1 MKELHFEI
9 KNIGELPEAAAR
21 ILQFAGLRK
30 VFAFYAEMGAGK
42 TTLIKEMCRNLG
54 VYDSF
59 SSPSYSI
66 VNEYHITATHQSV
79 YHMDLYR
86 LKKTEEAI
94 EAGVMDYVSGSN
106 YCFIEW
112 PELANR
118 LLPDEVVK
126 VHIKTDGNIRN
137 VSIFMG

>member
-9 KNIGELPEAAAR
+9 KNISELPDAAAR
-21 ILQFAGLRK
+21 ILHFAGERK

-42 TTLIKEMCRNLG
+42 TTLIKEMCRKLG
-54 VYDSF
+54 AQDSF
-59 SSPSYSI
+59 SSPTYSI
-66 VNEYHITATHQSV
+66 INEYQIAAGGHSI

-86 LKKTEEAI
+86 IKNTREAM
-94 EAGVMDYVSGSN
+94 EAGVQEYVSGSN

-112 PELANR
+112 PELAKG
-118 LLPDEVVK
+118 LLPEEVVS

>member
-1 MKELHFEI
+1 MKELHFQI
-9 KNIGELPEAAAR
+9 KNISELPEAAAR
-21 ILQFAGLRK
+21 MLHFAGKRK

-42 TTLIKEMCRNLG
+42 TTLIKEMCRKLG
-54 VYDSF
+54 CHDNF
-59 SSPSYSI
+59 SSPTYSI
-66 VNEYHITATHQSV
+66 VNEYRITKTGAPL

-86 LKKTEEAI
+86 LQNTDELLD
-94 EAGVMDYVSGSN
+94 AGIGEYTMGDT

-112 PELANR
+112 PELAKG
-118 LLPDEVVK
+118 LLPDEVVS